1 MKERQSNM
9 ELLRIL
15 AMLMI
20 LVLHINI
27 GATGRPSVEQCAME
41 PLNTWM
47 RYFFQCL
54 AEPAVNIFVLISG
67 WFGIRFRVSRL
78 AGLFFQ
84 CIFFALLIWLAACI
98 FGFGEPMAIKNLA
111 SLGLFT
117 MNIWFVKSYIILYIL
132 SPLLNAFIDR
142 AGKGQLALATSL
154 FMGFALV
161 YGWTDAAP
169 EFVRGNS
176 ALSFV
181 GLYLVARYIRLYMS
195 AWVERL
201 SAWICLAVF
210 LLATTANSLL
220 SYVVT
225 AYSVSDEVD
234 NLLHVYLNPFNLVA
248 AVAMLLCFSKLKF
261 QSRFINGVAVSCLA
275 VFLFHK
281 NSILGPFYGSAGWY
295 LFTHFSGP
303 VYVLLCL
310 AFIVLVFAASVLID
324 RVRIACW
331 KPLEKWFIQLGR
343 RLPDLTNLETR

>member
-1 MKERQSNM
+1 M

-27 GATGRPSVEQCAME
+27 GATGRPSVEQCATE

-54 AEPAVNIFVLISG
+54 AEPAVDIFVLISG
-67 WFGIRFRVSRL
+67 WFGIRFRLSRL

-84 CIFFALLIWLAACI
+84 CFFFGLLIWLAAI
-98 FGFGEPMAIKNLA
+98 VFGFGEPMAIKNLA

-117 MNIWFVKSYIILYIL
+117 TNIWFVKSYIILYLL

-142 AGKGQLALATSL
+142 AGKGQLALATLL
-154 FMGFALV
+154 FMGFAMV

-169 EFVRGNS
+169 EFVRGYS
-176 ALSFV
+176 GLSFV
-181 GLYLVARYIRLYMS
+181 GLYLMARYIRLYM
-195 AWVERL
+195 APCVERI
-201 SAWICLAVF
+201 SAVLCLAVF
-210 LLATTANSLL
+210 LLVTAANGLLSFFVTANSVDEEVRSLL
-220 SYVVT
+220 S
-225 AYSVSDEVD
+225 S
-234 NLLHVYLNPFNLVA
+234 YLNPLNLVA
-248 AVAMLLCFSKLKF
+248 AVSMLLCFSKMRF
-261 QSRFINGVAVSCLA
+261 QSRFINGVALSCLA

-281 NSILGPFYGSAGWY
+281 NPMLESYYGSAGWY

-310 AFIVLVFAASVLID
+310 AFIVLVFAVSVLID
-324 RVRIACW
+324 RVRMACW
-331 KPLEKWFIQLGR
+331 KPLEKWFIQLDR

>member
-1 MKERQSNM
+1 M

-27 GATGRPSVEQCAME
+27 GATGRPLVEECATE
-41 PLNTWM
+41 PMNSWL
-47 RYFFQCL
+47 RFFFQCM
-54 AEPAVNIFVLISG
+54 AEPAVDIFVLISG
-67 WFGIRFRVSRL
+67 WFGIRFRFSRL

-84 CIFFALLIWLAACI
+84 CIFFALLIWLSAI
-98 FGFGEPMAIKNLA
+98 VFGFGKPFAIKNLA
-111 SLGLFT
+111 QLGLFT
-117 MNIWFVKSYIILYIL
+117 TNIWFVKSYIILYIL

-142 AGKGQLALATSL
+142 AAKEQLAFATLL
-154 FMGFALV
+154 FMGFAVV
-161 YGWTDAAP
+161 YGWTHAAP
-169 EFVRGNS
+169 EFARGYS

-181 GLYLVARYIRLYMS
+181 GLYLMARYIRLYMS

-201 SAWICLAVF
+201 SAWSCLAVF

-220 SYVVT
+220 SFFVT
-225 AYSVSDEVD
+225 VNNMSDKVD
-234 NLLHVYLNPFNLVA
+234 SMVHAYLNPLNLMA

-281 NSILGPFYGSAGWY
+281 NPMLGPYYGSVGWY

-310 AFIVLVFAASVLID
+310 AFILLVFAVSVLID
-324 RVRIACW
+324 RVRMVCW
-331 KPLEKWFIQLGR
+331 KPLEKWFIQLDR
-343 RLPDLTNLETR
+343 RLPDLTTLENR

>member
-1 MKERQSNM
+1 M

-27 GATGRPSVEQCAME
+27 GATGRPSVEQCAAE
-41 PLNTWM
+41 PLNTWL

-54 AEPAVNIFVLISG
+54 AEPAVDIFVLISG
-67 WFGIRFRVSRL
+67 WFGIRFRFSRL

-84 CIFFALLIWLAACI
+84 CIFFGLLIWLAALI

-117 MNIWFVKSYIILYIL
+117 TNVWFVKSYIILYL
-132 SPLLNAFIDR
+132 LAPLLNAFIDR
-142 AGKGQLALATSL
+142 AGKGQLVLATLL
-154 FMGFALV
+154 FMGFAVV

-169 EFVRGNS
+169 EFVRGYS
-176 ALSFV
+176 GLSFV
-181 GLYLVARYIRLYMS
+181 GLYLMARYIRLYM
-195 AWVERL
+195 APCVERL
-201 SAWICLAVF
+201 SAMICLAVF
-210 LLATTANSLL
+210 LIAITANSLL
-220 SYVVT
+220 SFFVT
-225 AYSVSDEVD
+225 ANSLGDEASS
-234 NLLHVYLNPFNLVA
+234 LLHAYLNPLNLVA

-303 VYVLLCL
+303 AYVLRCL
-310 AFIVLVFAASVLID
+310 AFIVLVFAVSVLID
-324 RVRIACW
+324 RVRMTCW
-331 KPLEKWFIQLGR
+331 KPLEKWFVQLDR
-343 RLPDLTNLETR
+343 RLPDLTTLENR

>member
-1 MKERQSNM
+1 M

-27 GATGRPSVEQCAME
+27 GATGRPSVEECTVA
-41 PLNTWM
+41 PFGTWM

-54 AEPAVNIFVLISG
+54 AEPAVDIFVLISG
-67 WFGIRFRVSRL
+67 WFGIRFRFSRL

-84 CIFFALLIWLAACI
+84 CIFFGLLIWLTAII

-142 AGKGQLALATSL
+142 AGKEQLAFATLL
-154 FMGFALV
+154 FMGFAVV

-181 GLYLVARYIRLYMS
+181 GLYLTARYLRLYMTAWTQRIP
-195 AWVERL
+195 AWV
-201 SAWICLAVF
+201 CLVVF
-210 LLATTANSLL
+210 VLATVANSLL

-234 NLLHVYLNPFNLVA
+234 SLLHVYLNPFNLVA

-281 NSILGPFYGSAGWY
+281 NSILGPYYGSAGWY

-310 AFIVLVFAASVLID
+310 AFILLVFAVSVLID
-324 RVRIACW
+324 RVRMVCW
-331 KPLEKWFIQLGR
+331 KPLEKWFIQLDR
-343 RLPDLTNLETR
+343 RLPDLTTLENR

>member
-27 GATGRPSVEQCAME
+27 GATGRPLVEECVAN
-41 PLNTWM
+41 PLGSWM

-84 CIFFALLIWLAACI
+84 CIFFALLIWLSAII
-98 FGFGEPMAIKNLA
+98 FGFGEPLSIKNLA
-111 SLGLFT
+111 ALGLFT
-117 MNIWFVKSYIILYIL
+117 TYFWFVKSYIILYIL

-169 EFVRGNS
+169 EFARGYS

-181 GLYLVARYIRLYMS
+181 GLYLTARFFRLYMTAWMQSVS
-195 AWVERL
+195 AWV
-201 SAWICLAVF
+201 CLAVF
-210 LLATTANSLL
+210 LLATVANSLL

-225 AYSVSDEVD
+225 AYSVSEEADSM
-234 NLLHVYLNPFNLVA
+234 LHAYLNPLNLTA
-248 AVAMLLCFSKLKF
+248 AVALLLCFSKMRL
-261 QSRFINGVAVSCLA
+261 QSRFVNGVAVSCLA

-281 NSILGPFYGSAGWY
+281 NPILESYYGSAGWY

-303 VYVLLCL
+303 TYVLLCL
-310 AFIVLVFAASVLID
+310 VFIILVFAVSVLID
-324 RVRIACW
+324 RVRMACW
-331 KPLEKWFIQLGR
+331 SPLEKWFIQLDR
-343 RLPDLTNLETR
+343 RLPDLTTLENR